1 MIWWNIYMRHTGNR
15 AKAAISLSSLR
26 PVLNDLGSRTGLVNV
41 GASWSQQK
49 NPKTGIAEWSM
60 TGSHQGVVQ
69 LKDTPDLRDLK
80 LTLLALVDTR
90 EDRLRQFT
98 AMLEGI
104 RPNDGTPWIA
114 AVHLEDDDNR
124 PEGDRKGTG
133 ACGHAA
139 WHCHVG
145 PDLSAT
151 PKVRV
156 PLPALKPADALRWV
170 LTTIIPAMEPAP
182 WERCPT

>member
-1 MIWWNIYMRHTGNR
+1 MIWWNVYKRHTGSR
-15 AKAAISLSSLR
+15 AKAATSLGSMR
-26 PVLNDLGSRTGLVNV
+26 PVLNDLGSRTGRANL
-41 GASWSQQK
+41 GAYWSQQR
-49 NPKTGIAEWSM
+49 NPATGIAEWSM
-60 TGSHQGVVQ
+60 AGIDHGVVQ
-69 LKDTPDLRDLK
+69 LNDTLHLRDVK

-90 EDRLRQFT
+90 ADRLRQFT

-104 RPNDGTPWIA
+104 RQNDGTSWTVAI
-114 AVHLEDDDNR
+114 HLEDDHNR
-124 PEGDRKGTG
+124 REGDHKGTG

-170 LTTIIPAMEPAP
+170 LTTLIPAMEPAP
-182 WERCPT
+182 WERCPN